1 MIGPD
6 WNRNSIP
13 SAGPMVATAMSA
25 SASVPD
31 QDTDHS
37 TVSSAASNIA
47 GGTAVQLTV
56 ATPRAMT
63 SSAAVPGPPAAN
75 A

>member
-1 MIGPD
+1 
-6 WNRNSIP
+6 
-13 SAGPMVATAMSA
+13 MSA

-37 TVSSAASNIA
+37 TVSSAASNVA

-56 ATPRAMT
+56 STPRAMT
-63 SSAAVPGPPAAN
+63 VPSDAAAAPAAS